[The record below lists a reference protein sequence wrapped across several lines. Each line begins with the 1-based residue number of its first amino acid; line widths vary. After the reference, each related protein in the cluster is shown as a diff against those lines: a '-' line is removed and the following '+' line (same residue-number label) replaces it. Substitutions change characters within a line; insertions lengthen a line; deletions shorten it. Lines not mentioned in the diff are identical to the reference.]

1 MIQRPK
7 HWQMPLRDQAAERMQ
22 AALLSGGMA
31 NHLFSVSYDQFDVVV
46 EVIAHGKVKTYRA
59 LVCSANDIDRTAKR
73 ILDEQTC
80 KERTRA

>member
-22 AALLSGGMA
+22 VALLYGGLA
-31 NHLFSVSYDQFDVVV
+31 DHLFSVSYDQFDVVV
-46 EVIAHGKVKTYRA
+46 EGIAHGKVKTYRA
-59 LVCSANDIDRTAKR
+59 LVCCGDDIDRTAKQ

-80 KERTRA
+80 KERARA